1 MPQAVDNIVFRG
13 RILWRDIATWI
24 RLYLAAVSLQA
35 DPELEEEVANKLLNL
50 PVEFGNIKSIF

>member
-1 MPQAVDNIVFRG
+1 RG